1 MSLFF
6 VHRLSMKAD
15 CLMIKS
21 NRCNFYSLSYLE
33 MCSKTNFPTSL
44 KKFYMYRYMLAS
56 LSKMTYV
63 EVNIHFSQIRC
74 CFIQSFDYVTH
85 YMTIKKYLTPQRDR
99 SYLVAH
105 SITLSGDG
113 LLEWAYPWLV
123 RYYLYEL

>member
-1 MSLFF
+1 
-6 VHRLSMKAD
+6 MKAD

-21 NRCNFYSLSYLE
+21 NRCNFFSLSYLE

-85 YMTIKKYLTPQRDR
+85 YMIIKKYLFNPSKMDLNRDR

-105 SITLSGDG
+105 SIFSSDDG
-113 LLEWAYPWLV
+113 LLECANPWLV